1 MNKIKE
7 VHQEQ
12 LLLLKDK
19 ILNLKSLYSNI
30 NFLITLMIEDIEKI
44 EHIII
49 QADINSNWSIV
60 GSMIEE
66 LNINLSIIE
75 NLLDEN
81 IRNNIPI
88 FSNPINKSS
97 EILYILIY
105 NTNILIQNEKIIP
118 ATIKL
123 KRTL

>member
-1 MNKIKE
+1 LNKIKE